1 MDTQNKKMELE
12 SAVGEL
18 ENTAQQ
24 QLRGLATQSEIAIE
38 AAQEKLTNA
47 YRLIQNYQQFI
58 KVWDYKTEIFPQ

>member
-24 QLRGLATQSEIAIE
+24 QLKGLATQSEMAIE
-38 AAQEKLTNA
+38 AAQEKLTSA
-47 YRLIQNYQQFI
+47 YSQIQNYQQFI
-58 KVWDYKTEIFPQ
+58 KVREKKQTGK